1 VRRSAESAWLLW
13 GALATIYIVWGST
26 YLAIRVMVETM
37 PPLLAAG
44 ARYVVAGS
52 VFWAILR
59 IASGP
64 ERVRATPRQL
74 AGAALIGALLCF
86 GGNGLVTVA
95 ERDVPSGL
103 AALIMGAMPLWVLL
117 MRAGHGDRVP
127 RATLAGVAVG
137 FAGLAVLVLPGDR
150 PGDAPLWAVLVVVA
164 ASVSWAC
171 GAFYSPRT
179 PLPRDALASTAWQM
193 LFGGVGMLAVG
204 LVAGEA
210 GDVHA
215 SAFSADSLIAFVYL
229 ITAGSLLAFTAFVW
243 LLQNAPVSTV
253 MTYAYVN
260 PVVAVLLGWAILSE
274 EITVTVVIGTVAIVL
289 SVATV
294 VRRESSVGPGRVA
307 RGRPAH
313 DLQRQERALAASGGD
328 VDS

>member
-1 VRRSAESAWLLW
+1 VRRSAESGWLLW